1 MNVAIVFE
9 DAGIQQLSKG
19 EKNETKVIYQK
30 MQDNYEE
37 RNELLQPFSAFSLSA
52 AP

>member
-19 EKNETKVIYQK
+19 EKKRDKSY
-30 MQDNYEE
+30 
-37 RNELLQPFSAFSLSA
+37 LSEDA
-52 AP
+52 R